1 MAIRQQVNC
10 KTCRL
15 ADLYGYMIFTFK
27 IAFEF
32 HASKFQVLL
41 RILFNQSREND
52 TRENQTK
59 EEFSMTIGKNLQ
71 HHFSQP

>member
-1 MAIRQQVNC
+1 
-10 KTCRL
+10 
-15 ADLYGYMIFTFK
+15 MIFTFK

-32 HASKFQVLL
+32 RASKFQVLL

-52 TRENQTK
+52 TRENETK
-59 EEFSMTIGKNLQ
+59 EEFSMTIEKNLQ

>member
-1 MAIRQQVNC
+1 
-10 KTCRL
+10 
-15 ADLYGYMIFTFK
+15 MIFTFK

-32 HASKFQVLL
+32 HASKYQVLL
-41 RILFNQSREND
+41 RILLNQSREND
-52 TRENQTK
+52 TRENETT